1 MTQER
6 KDVLHVA
13 DATWVMA
20 RFEGE
25 EGRRLKFMAADE
37 AGRDAGM
44 EVPVADVG
52 MLAVLKRGAWGGAE
66 LEQGLAGV
74 EEVGGRARPP

>member
-1 MTQER
+1 
-6 KDVLHVA
+6 
-13 DATWVMA
+13 MA
-20 RFEGE
+20 RFGGE

-52 MLAVLKRGAWGGAE
+52 MLAVLKS
-66 LEQGLAGV
+66 Q
-74 EEVGGRARPP
+74 